1 MLDVGKPCTRTSAGA
16 PGVPQ
21 RRLNTVT
28 SCPSLPAVVERHRS
42 SVLPFCHSAK
52 MSKVPASQRESRLDN
67 SVLFGALL
75 FIDRSE
81 NLQPTADHTLVDS
94 TVAQY

>member
-1 MLDVGKPCTRTSAGA
+1 MLDVGKPCTRTSAVA

-28 SCPSLPAVVERHRS
+28 SCPSLPAGVERHRS

-52 MSKVPASQRESRLDN
+52 MSKLPPSQRESPLHN

-81 NLQPTADHTLVDS
+81 YLQPTADRALVDT